1 MQPPF
6 DIFRVEPDGLPMWL
20 ETSASVEAAK
30 VRIAELGG
38 HLPGEYLIMNLQ
50 TGNRI
55 TVRAGKSATNENR

>member
-1 MQPPF
+1 
-6 DIFRVEPDGLPMWL
+6 L

-50 TGNRI
+50 TGNKI
-55 TVRAGKSATNENR
+55 TVRAGKPATNGNK